1 MAKRIN
7 PNGNDPD
14 AYFISLQNAMKN
26 TANTAGVPE
35 AAKWTAEAMLQL
47 IPLIDAAKDVESLKD
62 IILQEWALK
71 ELQKEGQLTNI
82 DDMASNLKAI
92 KNRIRNE
99 HGDALQKMA
108 MERVTTLV
116 HWLYEKGAQKTLP
129 AFQQATGQFSLL
141 AGATGKDV
149 EQKELNMDMPEVKD
163 LINWSPV
170 VWRNP
175 YFVGP
180 PGSGKTNSPVL
191 LTSWAVYLHQGTIFD
206 QEMSID
212 YMKRGKIPDS
222 PDWYRKQGIIRGTLR
237 VYFPNMQFPIEEPN
251 GKRISDLK
259 TYTHSY
265 AYRHAWEIYLDDPPG
280 SSVLWIKHDQT
291 MNKRL
296 NLGIRPESIY
306 ALVYMG
312 EMGKGRK
319 MESGTSKNVTAMM
332 INFQL
337 SRQIGVRFFMSGATM
352 PAAQIMDA
360 VNPVIE
366 MISTPTG
373 KRDILGRPKL
383 KYTAVARYLDPNGK
397 GEIRRDLG
405 IVPLHPL
412 TELLNENIS
421 SDMSAEF
428 GELPLK
434 EIFDQSQVT
443 NPIVY
448 EKDPEGVIREVD
460 QIIREMYHISSRN
473 EYPDG
478 EKVKQTVK
486 VIEPKRNHDDEPDEI
501 FL

>member
-1 MAKRIN
+1 MAKRTN
-7 PNGNDPD
+7 PSGNDPD
-14 AYFISLQNAMKN
+14 AYFISLQNAVKT
-26 TANTAGVPE
+26 TANAAGVPE
-35 AAKWTAEAMLQL
+35 AAKWTSEAMLQI
-47 IPLIDAAKDVESLKD
+47 IPLIETARDIDIQKD
-62 IILQEWALK
+62 IILQEWAMKILHEEK
-71 ELQKEGQLTNI
+71 SLINI
-82 DDMASNLKAI
+82 SDMADRLKD
-92 KNRIRNE
+92 IRKDILAN
-99 HGDALQKMA
+99 HAGALQKMA
-108 MERVTTLV
+108 LDRSTTLV
-116 HWLYEKGAQKTLP
+116 HYLYQKAAQKTLP
-129 AFQQATGQFSLL
+129 VFQESTGQFSLL
-141 AGATGKDV
+141 AGAVGKDT
-149 EQKELNMDMPEVKD
+149 EQKEINMDMPEIKD

-191 LTSWAVYLHQGTIFD
+191 LTSWAVYQHQGTIFD
-206 QEMSID
+206 QEMAIN
-212 YMKRGKIPDS
+212 YMKKGKVPDS
-222 PDWYRKQGIIRGTLR
+222 PAWYRKQGIIRGTLR
-237 VYFPNMQFPIEEPN
+237 VYFPNMQFPIEEPKD
-251 GKRISDLK
+251 KRISDLK
-259 TYTHSY
+259 VYAHSY

-332 INFQL
+332 VNFQL

-397 GEIRRDLG
+397 GEVRRDLG
-405 IVPLHPL
+405 MVPLHPL

-448 EKDPEGVIREVD
+448 DKDPESVIREVD
-460 QIIREMYHISSRN
+460 QIIREMYDISSRN
-473 EYPDG
+473 EYPNG

-486 VIEPKRNHDDEPDEI
+486 VVQKTNHDDEPDEI
-501 FL
+501 FM